1 MRWAEAVL
9 LGVAL
14 ATGCA
19 SPPDENA
26 CANIRTEDVDGGY
39 RDDASGIWSSSSWS
53 GPHVF
58 APAYTTLRI
67 RHGLGRVPQRIECFA
82 SFSRSGGNI
91 AKQVGN
97 TCTIIP
103 SCNGSPGITEDSFL
117 YRNGGGQDFYIR
129 FVLE

>member
-1 MRWAEAVL
+1 MRWAEAAAVV
-9 LGVAL
+9 GAAL
-14 ATGCA
+14 AGCA

-26 CANIRTEDVDGGY
+26 CANIRTVESDAGA
-39 RDDASGIWSSSSWS
+39 RDDATGIWTSSSWS
-53 GPHVF
+53 GPHIF

-82 SFSRSGGNI
+82 SFSASGGNI

-103 SCNGSPGITEDSFL
+103 SCNGSPGITEDSIL
-117 YRNGGGQDFYIR
+117 YRNGGGQDFYVR
-129 FVLE
+129 FALE

>member
-1 MRWAEAVL
+1 MRSAEIGLFAA
-9 LGVAL
+9 AL
-14 ATGCA
+14 AAGCA
-19 SPPDENA
+19 TPPDENA
-26 CANIRTEDVDGGY
+26 CANIRVVESDGGA
-39 RDDASGIWSSSSWS
+39 RDDATGIWTSSSWT
-53 GPHVF
+53 GPHIL

-82 SFSRSGGNI
+82 SFSPEGGNI
-91 AKQVGN
+91 AKQIGN

-103 SCNGSPGITEDSFL
+103 SCNGSPGITADTVL